1 MEGLS
6 ELRVRLRDLA
16 AERNLADRRGRT
28 VQETVLSQLAPF
40 LGDRAA
46 NRLLQSVSQNGQDL
60 LSIIEPVLAN
70 FLGNKAAAELVSH
83 LVDTAMG
90 SA

>member
-1 MEGLS
+1 M
-6 ELRVRLRDLA
+6 A
-16 AERNLADRRGRT
+16 
-28 VQETVLSQLAPF
+28 QLAPF

-46 NRLLQSVSQNGQDL
+46 SRLLQAVSENGQDL
-60 LSIIEPVLAN
+60 LSVIEPVLAN
-70 FLGNKAAAELVSH
+70 FLGDKAAAELVSH